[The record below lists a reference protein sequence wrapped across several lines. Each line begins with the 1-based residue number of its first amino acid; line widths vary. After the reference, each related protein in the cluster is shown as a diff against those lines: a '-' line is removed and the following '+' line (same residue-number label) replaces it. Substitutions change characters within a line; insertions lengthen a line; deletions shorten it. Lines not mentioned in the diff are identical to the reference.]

1 MNGKVT
7 REYKKSWLTS
17 KPKLLD
23 KQKFNVRIFLL
34 SVELITPE
42 NEKRAVITK
51 YAFLNDH

>member
-1 MNGKVT
+1 MSGKVT

-42 NEKRAVITK
+42 NEKK
-51 YAFLNDH
+51 KQ